1 MLTNVN
7 STGPTK
13 TEGEEDHKTLNR
25 RLRAGYFFAGKKQQ
39 IPAEKCIIYKAKKGD
54 GEAVSNNRQI
64 DLKYPILMVH
74 GMGFR
79 DRKYLNYW
87 GRIPGKLEKAGCKV
101 FYGNQ
106 DSSASVETNAEFLA
120 KRVNEILAQTGAE
133 RVNVIAHSKGG
144 LDIRCAIGKYD
155 LGGKIAS
162 VTTMS
167 TPHHGSITVDKLLKL
182 PDFLVR
188 FAGKCTDIVF
198 KVLGDAKPDAYSVFY
213 LFSTEVAK
221 KFNETYPDSKKTYY
235 QSYAFTMKSPFGD
248 CFMWF
253 PSLVVWLL
261 EGPNDGL
268 LTPAS
273 VKWGDFK
280 GIVQSNTKRGI
291 SHCDEVDMR
300 RMRFTRKKGE
310 NVSDITD
317 FYLDVAEDL
326 AKKGF

>member
-1 MLTNVN
+1 MDN
-7 STGPTK
+7 SK
-13 TEGEEDHKTLNR
+13 R
-25 RLRAGYFFAGKKQQ
+25 
-39 IPAEKCIIYKAKKGD
+39 
-54 GEAVSNNRQI
+54 I
-64 DLKYPILMVH
+64 DLKYPVLMVH

-101 FYGNQ
+101 FYGKQ
-106 DSSASVETNAEFLA
+106 DSSASAETNAEFLV
-120 KRVNEILAQTGAE
+120 KRIDEILKKTGAE

-144 LDIRCAIGKYD
+144 LDIRCAIAKYD
-155 LGGKIAS
+155 LGKKVAS

-188 FAGKCTDIVF
+188 FAAKCTDRVF
-198 KVLGDAKPDAYSVFY
+198 KVLGDEKPDCYNVFN
-213 LFSTEVAK
+213 LFTTDEAER
-221 KFNETYPDSKKTYY
+221 FNQKYPDSKDTYY

-253 PSLVVWLL
+253 PSLVVWIL

-268 LTPAS
+268 LTPRAVS
-273 VKWGDFK
+273 WGDFK
-280 GIVQSNTKRGI
+280 GVVQSNSRRGI

-310 NVSDITD
+310 RVSDITE
-317 FYLDVAEDL
+317 FYLGVVEDL